1 LGGHVL
7 SLPGFGLYSGSRTVQ
22 IPRFYVPVTFPTQ
35 CNHIIESVGVLRV
48 IERPDRLYMMY
59 IGLLS
64 DFFAC
69 FSTDLAL
76 MLVSI

>member
-1 LGGHVL
+1 
-7 SLPGFGLYSGSRTVQ
+7 
-22 IPRFYVPVTFPTQ
+22 
-35 CNHIIESVGVLRV
+35 VGVLRV